1 MRRSVRRGARA
12 LVMSAWGRIDSRCC
26 FHGESCV
33 LMKRDRIRRI
43 RVANVLRFFA
53 FLMVVS
59 VLPAWLEAQASDL
72 DAVSSRLSASISQSS
87 KGLEIKPTVLVA
99 DFSETHGGVNQL
111 GAELAKELSRSL
123 AKNTQDFAVA
133 ERDSKFDA
141 FMHARLSPRSDNG
154 TPAADCS
161 AGQAEPN
168 IVVDGFFDSL
178 DDRVVLRIKA
188 TRLEDK
194 KVIFDERV
202 SLPLTPGLQSLESK
216 PIPIRDTAK
225 EDMIWNRPG
234 FTTAESG
241 PEIPPEDAG
250 DKVYTQPRCL
260 DCPAAQYSDSA
271 TTAKIQGTIT
281 LRALIDS
288 EGHPAR
294 IIVVDGLPC
303 GLNEKAIETVSG
315 WKFSPA
321 TGPKGKST
329 AAWVKIQVSFHLA
342 S

>member
-1 MRRSVRRGARA
+1 M
-12 LVMSAWGRIDSRCC
+12 
-26 FHGESCV
+26 E
-33 LMKRDRIRRI
+33 RDRIRRESL
-43 RVANVLRFFA
+43 ANALRLLACLALA
-53 FLMVVS
+53 FVVS
-59 VLPAWLEAQASDL
+59 ASLDGQVTDF
-72 DAVSSRLSASISQSS
+72 DAVASRLSASVSLSS
-87 KGLEIKPTVLVA
+87 KGLEIKPSVLVA

-111 GAELAKELSRSL
+111 GAELAKELSGPL
-123 AKNTQDFAVA
+123 AKNAKDFAVA

-141 FMHARLSPRSDNG
+141 FMRARLSPQSGNG
-154 TPAADCS
+154 TPAVECS
-161 AGQAEPN
+161 AGQAEPS

-178 DDRVVLRIKA
+178 DDRVVVRIKA

-202 SLPLTPGLQSLESK
+202 SLPLTPELQSLESK

-225 EDMIWNRPG
+225 EDMVWNRPG

-281 LRALIDS
+281 LSALIDPQ
-288 EGHPAR
+288 GRPAR
-294 IIVVDGLPC
+294 IIVVNGLPC

-321 TGPKGKST
+321 AGPNGKST

>member
-1 MRRSVRRGARA
+1 MERDRVRMESLANALRLLACLALA
-12 LVMSAWGRIDSRCC
+12 LVVSAR
-26 FHGESCV
+26 
-33 LMKRDRIRRI
+33 
-43 RVANVLRFFA
+43 
-53 FLMVVS
+53 
-59 VLPAWLEAQASDL
+59 L
-72 DAVSSRLSASISQSS
+72 DAQVTDFDAVASRLSASVSLSS
-87 KGLEIKPTVLVA
+87 KGLEIKPSVLVA

-123 AKNTQDFAVA
+123 ATNAKDFAVA

-141 FMHARLSPRSDNG
+141 FMRARLSTRTDNG
-154 TPAADCS
+154 TLAVECS
-161 AGQAEPN
+161 AGQAEPS

-188 TRLEDK
+188 TRREDK

-202 SLPLTPGLQSLESK
+202 SLPLTPELQSLESK

-225 EDMIWNRPG
+225 EDMVWNRPG

-241 PEIPPEDAG
+241 PEIPPVEAG

-271 TTAKIQGTIT
+271 TAAKIQGTVT
-281 LRALIDS
+281 LSALIDPQ
-288 EGHPAR
+288 GRPAR

-321 TGPKGKST
+321 EGSNGKST